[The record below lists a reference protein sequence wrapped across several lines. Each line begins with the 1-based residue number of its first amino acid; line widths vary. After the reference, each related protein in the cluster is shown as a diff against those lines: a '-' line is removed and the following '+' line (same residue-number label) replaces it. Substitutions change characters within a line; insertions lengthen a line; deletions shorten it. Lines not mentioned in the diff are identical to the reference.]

1 MSQGSNSQIQF
12 AAGGHLSVSELAG
25 QSIRAAPT
33 HLQKCGVFNNPYFA
47 DRRMDTGPVQ
57 FGDCT
62 AARPFICTRDFASLE
77 SLGMVI
83 MIKRSHL
90 ATHFFLRNYWLLLCS
105 FVSNYNKMQPR
116 FLIKILQ
123 ITGGEKIK

>member
-83 MIKRSHL
+83 MIKRSPL
-90 ATHFFLRNYWLLLCS
+90 AAHFFSQKLLVIVMFFC
-105 FVSNYNKMQPR
+105 F
-116 FLIKILQ
+116 
-123 ITGGEKIK
+123 